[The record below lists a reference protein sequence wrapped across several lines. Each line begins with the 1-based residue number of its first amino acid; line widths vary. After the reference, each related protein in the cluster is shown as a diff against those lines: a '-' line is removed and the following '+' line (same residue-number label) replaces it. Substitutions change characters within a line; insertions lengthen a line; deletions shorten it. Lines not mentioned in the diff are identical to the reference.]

1 MVPQSGT
8 TAETLAK
15 AGSTRVTAPG
25 HQEKTEKEAMRE
37 AVIVAACRT
46 PVGKAPRGIL
56 KDTRPEQMGCAVLGD
71 LVKRASDLDPGLI
84 DDVIIGCSFP
94 EAAQGLNL
102 GRVLVMSMGWPDRI
116 PGMTINRFC
125 SSGLEAI
132 AVGAQRIMCG
142 FVDVVIA
149 GGVESMSQIPMG
161 GGTMLPNPAL
171 VDTRP
176 GSFTGMG
183 LTAENV
189 AERYNIGRD
198 EQDDFGARSQQRAEA
213 AINAGRFKSQIVP
226 LKVRT
231 QKEAPGGRFEYEELV
246 FDTDEG
252 MRPGTTKESIAQLR
266 PAFKPEGTV
275 TAGNSS
281 QMSDG
286 AAGVVLMSKE
296 KASDLGLPPLA
307 TFRYYAVEGCEPE
320 YMGVGPTVAIP
331 KVLKLANMTLDQI
344 ELIELN
350 EAFAAQS
357 IYCIRELGIN
367 EEITNVNGGAIALGH
382 PLGCTGAKLTT
393 QLIYEMQERQLRWGL
408 VSMCIGFGMGAAG
421 ILEIEQ

>member
-1 MVPQSGT
+1 
-8 TAETLAK
+8 
-15 AGSTRVTAPG
+15 
-25 HQEKTEKEAMRE
+25 MRE

-46 PVGKAPRGIL
+46 AVGKAPRGTL
-56 KDTRPEQMGCAVLGD
+56 KDTRPEQMACAVMDD
-71 LVKRASDLDPGLI
+71 LLKRASDLDPMLI

-94 EAAQGLNL
+94 EATQGLNL
-102 GRVLVMSMGWPDRI
+102 GRALVMSAGWPDRI
-116 PGMTINRFC
+116 PGMTVNRFC
-125 SSGLEAI
+125 ASGLQTI
-132 AVGAQRIMCG
+132 VIGAERIMCG
-142 FVDVVIA
+142 SADVIIA
-149 GGVESMSQIPMG
+149 GGVETMSQVPMG
-161 GGTMLPNPAL
+161 GNMMYPNPVL

-183 LTAENV
+183 LTAEKV
-189 AERYNIGRD
+189 AERHNITRE
-198 EQDDFGARSQQRAEA
+198 EQDEFGARSQQRAEA

-226 LKVRT
+226 LRVKK
-231 QKEAPGGRFEYEELV
+231 QKQLPNGHFEFEEV
-246 FDTDEG
+246 IFDTDEG
-252 MRPGTTKESIAQLR
+252 VRPGTTSEGISHIR
-266 PAFKPEGTV
+266 PAFKQDGTV

-296 KASDLGLPPLA
+296 KAKELGLKPMA

-331 KVLKLANMTLDQI
+331 KVLALAGMTLDQI

-350 EAFAAQS
+350 EAFAAQAV
-357 IYCIRELGIN
+357 YCIKNLGLN

-393 QLIYEMQERQLRWGL
+393 QLIYEMQERKLRWGM

-421 ILEIEQ
+421 IFEIENYNPPQK

>member
-1 MVPQSGT
+1 
-8 TAETLAK
+8 
-15 AGSTRVTAPG
+15 
-25 HQEKTEKEAMRE
+25 MRE

-46 PVGKAPRGIL
+46 AVGRAPRGTL
-56 KDTRPEQMGCAVLGD
+56 THTRPEQMGCAVLGS
-71 LVKRASDLDPGLI
+71 LLNRASDLDPMLI

-94 EAAQGLNL
+94 EATQGLNL

-116 PGMTINRFC
+116 PGMTVNRFC
-125 SSGLEAI
+125 ASGLQAI
-132 AVGAQRIMCG
+132 AIGAEKIMCG
-142 FVDVVIA
+142 FSDVVIA

-161 GGTMLPNPAL
+161 GNLMYPNPAL

-189 AERYNIGRD
+189 AERYNITRE
-198 EQDDFGARSQQRAEA
+198 EQDEFGARSQQRAEA

-226 LKVRT
+226 LKVKK
-231 QKEAPGGRFEYEELV
+231 QKELPDGHFEFEEEV

-252 MRPGTTKESIAQLR
+252 VRPGTTVESISQIR
-266 PAFKPEGTV
+266 PAFKPNGTV

-296 KASDLGLPPLA
+296 KAKELGLKPMA

-320 YMGVGPTVAIP
+320 HMGVGPTVVIP
-331 KVLKLANMTLDQI
+331 KVLALAGMTLDQI

-350 EAFAAQS
+350 EAFAAQAV
-357 IYCIRELGIN
+357 YCIKNLGLN
-367 EEITNVNGGAIALGH
+367 QDITNVNGGAIALGH

-393 QLIYEMQERQLRWGL
+393 QLIYEMQERKLQWGL

-421 ILEIEQ
+421 IFEIEN

>member
-1 MVPQSGT
+1 
-8 TAETLAK
+8 
-15 AGSTRVTAPG
+15 
-25 HQEKTEKEAMRE
+25 MRD

-46 PVGKAPRGIL
+46 AVGRAPRGTL
-56 KDTRPEQMGCAVLGD
+56 THTRPEQMGCTVLDD
-71 LVKRASDLDPGLI
+71 LLRRASDLDPMLI

-94 EAAQGLNL
+94 EATQGLNL
-102 GRVLVMSMGWPDRI
+102 GRVLVMSAGWPDRI
-116 PGMTINRFC
+116 PGMTVNRFC
-125 SSGLEAI
+125 ASGLQAI
-132 AVGAQRIMCG
+132 AIGAEKIMCG
-142 FVDVVIA
+142 FSDVVIA

-161 GGTMLPNPAL
+161 GNLMYPNPAL

-189 AERYNIGRD
+189 AERYNITREQQD
-198 EQDDFGARSQQRAEA
+198 EFGARSQQRAEA

-226 LKVRT
+226 LKVKK
-231 QKEAPGGRFEYEELV
+231 QKELPDGHFEFEEEV

-252 MRPGTTKESIAQLR
+252 VRPGTTVESISQIR
-266 PAFKPEGTV
+266 PAFKPNGTV

-286 AAGVVLMSKE
+286 AAGVVLMSKD
-296 KASDLGLPPLA
+296 KAKELGLKPMA

-320 YMGVGPTVAIP
+320 HMGVGPTVAIP
-331 KVLKLANMTLDQI
+331 KVLALAGMTLDQI

-350 EAFAAQS
+350 EAFAAQAT
-357 IYCIRELGIN
+357 YCIQKLGIN

-393 QLIYEMQERQLRWGL
+393 QLIYEMQERKLQWGL

-421 ILEIEQ
+421 IFEIEN

>member
-1 MVPQSGT
+1 
-8 TAETLAK
+8 
-15 AGSTRVTAPG
+15 
-25 HQEKTEKEAMRE
+25 
-37 AVIVAACRT
+37 
-46 PVGKAPRGIL
+46 
-56 KDTRPEQMGCAVLGD
+56 
-71 LVKRASDLDPGLI
+71 
-84 DDVIIGCSFP
+84 
-94 EAAQGLNL
+94 
-102 GRVLVMSMGWPDRI
+102 
-116 PGMTINRFC
+116 MTVNRFC
-125 SSGLEAI
+125 ASGLEAI
-132 AVGAQRIMCG
+132 AVAAQRIMCG
-142 FVDVVIA
+142 YNDVVVA

-189 AERYNIGRD
+189 AERYHIGRE
-198 EQDDFGARSQQRAEA
+198 EQDAFGARSQQRAEA

-226 LKVRT
+226 LNVRI
-231 QKEAPGGRFEYEELV
+231 QEENPAGFAFKELV

-252 MRPGTTKESIAQLR
+252 MRPGTTKESISHLQ
-266 PAFKPEGTV
+266 PAFKPNGTV

-286 AAGVVLMSKE
+286 AAGVLMMSKE
-296 KASDLGLPPLA
+296 TARALRLSPLA
-307 TFRYYAVEGCEPE
+307 TFRHYAVEGCEPE
-320 YMGVGPTVAIP
+320 YMGVGPTVAVP
-331 KVLKLANMTLDQI
+331 KLMQLADMSLDRM

-357 IYCIRELGIN
+357 IYCIRQLGLD

-393 QLIYEMQERQLRWGL
+393 QLIYEMRERKLRWGL

-421 ILEIEQ
+421 ILEIEE